1 MVIMDGP
8 VISKGA
14 IVSSEVSFGDALI
27 DIKEVLT
34 IYVGDAILSVVPM
47 YLFSSRFISMMP
59 TTLERSEERRV

>member
-8 VISKGA
+8 VVSKGA

-34 IYVGDAILSVVPM
+34 IYVGDAIFPSSQCISLARV
-47 YLFSSRFISMMP
+47 LFQ
-59 TTLERSEERRV
+59 